1 VKRVLIL
8 GAGFG
13 GLETAFGLTAAM
25 KSGYEIT
32 LVDKSDGFYVG
43 FSKIDVLFGHR
54 SADEIKSRFDD
65 LRADGVRFV
74 RAQVTSIDTDARS
87 VVTTKG
93 NFGYDYLVVALG
105 AALDDDAIP
114 GFVESGA
121 YEYYCL
127 EGAELLRPVLESFSR
142 GTLLMPI
149 FKLPYKCP
157 PAPYEVACQ
166 LHERFVRKGVRGAIT
181 MKMVIPGPRPVDSPG
196 VSDALEKLLS
206 ERDIELI
213 PKTSITSID
222 AAARRAIH
230 AGGAIDYDLLVGVP
244 VHVPPEAVRRSK
256 LGPGFVKVSPTNLET
271 SVPDVY
277 AVGDVSTVPVADKA
291 VPKAGAFAEDAAR
304 TVVSDILRKEG
315 LADGLAKFDAAG
327 TCYVEVGGGEVGMVV
342 ANFLGGEKPQMA
354 FEGPSAALKSRKLE
368 FESSRRERWFRTR

>member
-1 VKRVLIL
+1 
-8 GAGFG
+8 
-13 GLETAFGLTAAM
+13 
-25 KSGYEIT
+25 
-32 LVDKSDGFYVG
+32 
-43 FSKIDVLFGHR
+43 
-54 SADEIKSRFDD
+54 
-65 LRADGVRFV
+65 
-74 RAQVTSIDTDARS
+74 
-87 VVTTKG
+87 
-93 NFGYDYLVVALG
+93 
-105 AALDDDAIP
+105 
-114 GFVESGA
+114 
-121 YEYYCL
+121 
-127 EGAELLRPVLESFSR
+127 
-142 GTLLMPI
+142 
-149 FKLPYKCP
+149 
-157 PAPYEVACQ
+157 
-166 LHERFVRKGVRGAIT
+166 
-181 MKMVIPGPRPVDSPG
+181 

-277 AVGDVSTVPVADKA
+277 AVGDVSTVPVGDKA